1 MKLSDRL
8 FSETQYLWIEASSK
22 EFLKL
27 MACGTL
33 DKELYSNYMLQDY
46 LYLLDYIDILKD
58 VQKMSSDHDMTDFLE
73 TIIKATTD
81 ETYMVHLPNMK
92 KTGITDSDIENCRK
106 AQIFTDYISYMQMQL
121 HNHGILA
128 GLTALLQCSWNYAY
142 IGKKVSDR
150 YKEELNKSIYKSWFD
165 AYTSKEY
172 IESNQL
178 WIDIIDK
185 STSDISNEETD
196 TLCNIFKECAHYENK
211 LWDYLISYKSVTG

>member
-58 VQKMSSDHDMTDFLE
+58 VQKMSSDHDITDFLE

-81 ETYMVHLPNMK
+81 ETGRVLITCEITNTRAGSPITFDDTTIIICVSVVMILAVCYLAIKIK
-92 KTGITDSDIENCRK
+92 KTPTK
-106 AQIFTDYISYMQMQL
+106 
-121 HNHGILA
+121 
-128 GLTALLQCSWNYAY
+128 
-142 IGKKVSDR
+142 
-150 YKEELNKSIYKSWFD
+150 
-165 AYTSKEY
+165 
-172 IESNQL
+172 
-178 WIDIIDK
+178 
-185 STSDISNEETD
+185 
-196 TLCNIFKECAHYENK
+196 
-211 LWDYLISYKSVTG
+211 